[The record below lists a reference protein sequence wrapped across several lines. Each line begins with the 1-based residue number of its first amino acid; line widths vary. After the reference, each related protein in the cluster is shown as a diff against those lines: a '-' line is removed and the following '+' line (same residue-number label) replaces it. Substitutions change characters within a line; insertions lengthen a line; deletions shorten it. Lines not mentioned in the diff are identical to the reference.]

1 MPSEPEMKAD
11 MRHLSP
17 VYQMNSF
24 QNDHYEGLLSHSTFV
39 TYFFNSWDLSHKDT
53 KLSKFHLPSWGSW
66 GPWIRWTSFGSDDRW
81 TSQRH
86 RTGGRNESLL
96 FHFTICTF
104 LIPLQSV
111 QKTQRKTCSESFCW
125 RIWSYSART
134 CSTRSAHIRSAETKF
149 NLDFA
154 DQLLKLHSWKALP
167 IMLICLRVKIGLSGF
182 VGVAAATA
190 GALADELLVPACQSK
205 GVSAKRTDNS
215 TENLRKALPAFE
227 SLCQKY
233 HTNFFYFFW
242 GGGFSSNM

>member
-1 MPSEPEMKAD
+1 MSRISSILEIYPTRIQNCLNFTFLAEVAGGHGFVEP
-11 MRHLSP
+11 
-17 VYQMNSF
+17 
-24 QNDHYEGLLSHSTFV
+24 LL
-39 TYFFNSWDLSHKDT
+39 DLMIDELHKGIV
-53 KLSKFHLPSWGSW
+53 L
-66 GPWIRWTSFGSDDRW
+66 
-81 TSQRH
+81 
-86 RTGGRNESLL
+86 GGGNESLL

-233 HTNFFYFFW
+233 HTNFFL
-242 GGGFSSNM
+242 